1 LRHHGQFVNAIQEL
15 LDAEFGCDSRAPM
28 LIELATN
35 AVEYDEEVARA
46 LLSAARGESGER
58 WPERRLAVLLLENHL
73 LRLPSGE
80 TGILRE
86 IRADEPGVF
95 CRMAR
100 LRRAHDAIAV
110 APDDPVAW
118 RYFFRVARDIN
129 KLHLA
134 RFVFSPDE
142 VAFEIRRHLG
152 ISRGVE
158 ALRAKPLTLRPVE
171 APEYESA
178 ILDRL
183 CASNEIYWV
192 SERCGSELNALVEF
206 PLTSAVVVVKP
217 PGSEFEIEFKRAGV
231 RRERRL
237 DVISRSGAK
246 EAPVS
251 HRLFGGSIGWL
262 GEREATAS
270 DLFDRIYRLVHGAE
284 GPCSRTVQIRT
295 IVTAPDGGAHILD
308 YLTDSPAETREAM
321 QICVREFPRD
331 TGVRPAS
338 YEGERG
344 LTLQFIGQ
352 ALPQQAVLFGS
363 SSFRLDRIALY
374 LGEDGPEHYFPSS
387 YTIADARWLA
397 DSVLEEIL
405 GEVDVP
411 AEPYSDYAQYIRA
424 AFAIPANR
432 MRADDAYLSVM
443 AQFGECWGTLLA
455 LRGFSDGESFVQRN
469 VGLKCRWRD
478 GAWQPRVIF
487 MDHDDLTMA
496 GSRYPYPWP
505 QRELA
510 GAERDQVHILG
521 GAFAAD
527 DIVPGAGATLRG
539 IYRIWPGGAE
549 NGRLTLE
556 RALVDAYRKTQDHL
570 DRNPE
575 LRTLFYRE
583 FLDNHRDFDRLVRN
597 FLATDPAGEEGW
609 RRETESYLESR
620 GYGRELMD
628 ELLESIPRRRGFL
641 ERMSF
646 LYR

>member
-1 LRHHGQFVNAIQEL
+1 MTAIQEL
-15 LDAEFGCDSRAPM
+15 LDAEFGCDSCARL
-28 LIELATN
+28 LIERATN
-35 AVEYDEEVARA
+35 VAGYDPEVARA
-46 LLSAARGESGER
+46 LLSAARGDSGEG
-58 WPERRLAVLLLENHL
+58 WPERRLAVLLLENLL
-73 LRLPSGE
+73 LRLPAGE
-80 TGILRE
+80 TGLLGE
-86 IRADEPGVF
+86 IGADEPGVL

-100 LRRAHDAIAV
+100 LRRAHGAIAA
-110 APDDPVAW
+110 APDDPIAW
-118 RYFFRVARDIN
+118 RYFFRVSRDIN

-134 RFVFSPDE
+134 RFVFTPDE
-142 VAFEIRRHLG
+142 VAFEIRRQLG

-158 ALRAKPLTLRPVE
+158 ALRAKPLALRPVD
-171 APEYESA
+171 APAYESA

-183 CASNEIYWV
+183 CATNEIYWV

-231 RRERRL
+231 RRDRRL

-262 GEREATAS
+262 GEREATAA
-270 DLFDRIYRLVHGAE
+270 DLFDRIYRLVHDAE

-321 QICVREFPRD
+321 QLCVREFPRD

-352 ALPQQAVLFGS
+352 TQPQQAILFGS

-374 LGEDGPEHYFPSS
+374 LSADGPEHYFSGS

-411 AEPYSDYAQYIRA
+411 VEPYSGYAQYIRRGVRHPGQPNARRRRVPLRHGSVRRMLGHA
-424 AFAIPANR
+424 AGPTR
-432 MRADDAYLSVM
+432 LLRRRVVRA
-443 AQFGECWGTLLA
+443 AQ
-455 LRGFSDGESFVQRN
+455 RGVKS
-469 VGLKCRWRD
+469 RWRE

-487 MDHDDLTMA
+487 MDHDDL
-496 GSRYPYPWP
+496 
-505 QRELA
+505 
-510 GAERDQVHILG
+510 D
-521 GAFAAD
+521 
-527 DIVPGAGATLRG
+527 
-539 IYRIWPGGAE
+539 
-549 NGRLTLE
+549 
-556 RALVDAYRKTQDHL
+556 
-570 DRNPE
+570 
-575 LRTLFYRE
+575 
-583 FLDNHRDFDRLVRN
+583 
-597 FLATDPAGEEGW
+597 
-609 RRETESYLESR
+609 
-620 GYGRELMD
+620 YGRQPLFV
-628 ELLESIPRRRGFL
+628 LLAATRARRR
-641 ERMSF
+641 RA
-646 LYR
+646 